1 MPIGQDAEGPT
12 SLCFSPTVGCQIRDT
27 GVGLRFAAN
36 SFNLLNDDQKIP
48 GGSFCSV
55 GTTFDASR
63 EATGDT
69 DWRSS
74 WVISR
79 NATKEDN
86 MSGPRQNRFYAKRI
100 AAFSARRSRTAYQQW
115 LPCKTQG
122 DHL

>member
-27 GVGLRFAAN
+27 GVGLRFAAD

-69 DWRSS
+69 DWAFIVGDIAQCNEGRQYVRSAS
-74 WVISR
+74 ESILF
-79 NATKEDN
+79 KEDC
-86 MSGPRQNRFYAKRI
+86 R
-100 AAFSARRSRTAYQQW
+100 
-115 LPCKTQG
+115 L
-122 DHL
+122 